1 MVAGGSWHDGGV
13 SRFLFRWVINALA
26 LAVAAW
32 ALPGMRILADSSMVS
47 FFASAQVATVV
58 AYVIISLIF
67 GLVNAV
73 VRPILTVL
81 SIPIT
86 CLTLGLFVLVINAAM
101 LSLTAWLS
109 TFTPAKLSIDTF
121 FWTAILAALIIG
133 VVSLLTG
140 WLAPREQRRPRRSV
154 RG

>member
-1 MVAGGSWHDGGV
+1 M

-32 ALPGMRILADSSMVS
+32 LLPGLRITADAAMVS
-47 FFASAQVATVV
+47 TFGSAQAATMA
-58 AYVIISLIF
+58 AYMIISLIF
-67 GLVNAV
+67 GLVNAFI
-73 VRPILTVL
+73 RPVLAFL

-86 CLTLGLFVLVINAAM
+86 CLTLGLFSIVINALM
-101 LSLTAWLS
+101 LWLTAWLS
-109 TFTPAKLSIDTF
+109 TFTPAKLMIDSF

-140 WLAPREQRRPRRSV
+140 WLRPSERRPSRRSV
-154 RG
+154 RD